1 MSKKIFK
8 IPALL
13 LFILLLCLLGS
24 YSSEAS
30 LNKLNKKKPKGF
42 IRSALEFYLKG
53 EVDEAERL
61 VFKSFKKDTT
71 DVKAYL
77 LLSDI
82 YADRNDEEKQ
92 IWALKKVL
100 SIDSVN
106 YKISH
111 KLLANL
117 YFKKGNYKDAL
128 FDYERYSII
137 KNTKDS
143 VFIENRIKSCQF
155 ALNSISENRNIKV
168 IPLND
173 KVNTTMNEY
182 WPAISTDDSI
192 LYFTRLINQDTN
204 FPYERQF
211 YSKKGIEGWGEPT
224 QIDFNSAEGT
234 NIGTMCISADDKLMF
249 FTMCGNK
256 GGKGSCDIYYSRKIK
271 GYWSYP
277 VNAGEVINGKSWDS
291 QPSVSADNR
300 FLYFASNRS
309 GGFGGMD
316 IWRSEFKEM
325 KDGTL
330 FFQAP
335 KNLGYGVNSSHNDF
349 SPYIH
354 SDGITIYFASEG
366 KYGFGGS
373 DLFMSRLND
382 TVWSYALNFGFPVNT
397 RFNEDGIVISPSG
410 FTALFSSDRDRT
422 KKISKDL
429 FQFDIPD
436 EFKPGKVGYIK
447 GYVVDN
453 STGKKLNS
461 IIEITRLD
469 DDESLKVTSDDIDG
483 FITTLVASRRYALN
497 VNLKGYQFYS
507 RHFDLNDSSTFK
519 KATKLIIYLDP
530 VKSGD
535 LIKLSNIFFDFNS
548 ANLKAES
555 YPELNQIV
563 LFLEGNSNIKV
574 EISGHTDNVGTDDY
588 NLKLS
593 EQRAKSIYDYLI
605 TRINKERLTY
615 KGYGSSSPLTG
626 NETEEGRAQNRRCE
640 LKIL

>member
-1 MSKKIFK
+1 M
-8 IPALL
+8 
-13 LFILLLCLLGS
+13 CLYGT
-24 YSSEAS
+24 YNCEAS
-30 LNKLNKKKPKGF
+30 LNNLNKKKPKGF
-42 IRSALEFYLKG
+42 IKSALEFYLKG
-53 EVDEAERL
+53 DINEAENIIY
-61 VFKSFKKDTT
+61 KSFKKDTT
-71 DVKAYL
+71 DVNAYL

-82 YADRNDEEKQ
+82 YADRQDEEKQ
-92 IWALKKVL
+92 IWALKKIL

-106 YKISH
+106 YRVSH

-117 YFKKGNYKDAL
+117 LFKKGDYNAAL
-128 FDYERYSII
+128 YDYEKYNKVRSA
-137 KNTKDS
+137 KDS
-143 VFIENRIKSCQF
+143 VFIENRIKSCYF
-155 ALNSISENRNIKV
+155 ALNSISENRDIKV

-173 KVNTTMNEY
+173 KVNTSMNEY

-192 LYFTRLINQDTN
+192 LYFTRLIDRNVN

-211 YSKKGIEGWGEPT
+211 YSKKEPEGWGQPT
-224 QIDFNSAEGT
+224 LIDINSEEGT

-256 GGKGSCDIYYSRKIK
+256 GGKGSCDIYYSRKNK

-277 VNAGEVINGKSWDS
+277 VNAGGVINGQSWDS

-300 FLYFASNRS
+300 FLYFASSRS
-309 GGFGGMD
+309 GGYGGMD

-335 KNLGYGVNSSHNDF
+335 ENLGPGVNSSHNDF

-354 SDGITIYFASEG
+354 SDGITLYFASEG

-382 TVWSYALNFGFPVNT
+382 TVWSNALNFGYPVNT
-397 RFNEDGIVISPSG
+397 KFNEDGIVISPAGS
-410 FTALFSSDRDRT
+410 TALFSSDRDT
-422 KKISKDL
+422 AENKSKDL
-429 FQFDIPD
+429 FQFDIPE
-436 EFKPGKVGYIK
+436 EFLPDKVGYIK
-447 GYVVDN
+447 GFVVDN
-453 STGKKLNS
+453 STKNNLNAV
-461 IIEITRLD
+461 IEITRLD
-469 DDESLKVTSDDIDG
+469 NDESVKVTSDNIDG

-497 VNLKGYQFYS
+497 VSLKGYLFYS
-507 RHFDLNDSSTFK
+507 RHFDLSDSSTFK
-519 KATKLIIYLDP
+519 RATKLMIYLDP

-535 LIKLSNIFFDFNS
+535 LIELSNIFFDFNS

-563 LFLEGNSNIKV
+563 LFLESNSGLKV

-605 TRINKERLTY
+605 TRIDKGRLTY
-615 KGYGSSSPLTG
+615 KGYGSSLPVTSNDTD
-626 NETEEGRAQNRRCE
+626 EGRAQNRRCE